1 MLLANT
7 LKTVGSN
14 IGRCWT
20 SQFLVHQQLNRL
32 HQLTPISS
40 QFLCYHNFLRIEDA
54 TAKYR
59 TGLLNNQLNLH
70 KAIHSH
76 SALYFRNS
84 NLLERKISDN
94 ANNEK
99 NIESADSKKTAVEEP
114 HANFENNLD
123 EVQKLG
129 LFARFKKMAKDYWYV
144 LIPVHV
150 ATSACWLGAFYYT
163 SVR

>member
-1 MLLANT
+1 MFLTNT
-7 LKTVGSN
+7 LRNVGSN

-20 SQFLVHQQLNRL
+20 SQFLVHQQLHR
-32 HQLTPISS
+32 LTPISS
-40 QFLCYHNFLRIEDA
+40 QISCYHNFLRKEDA

-70 KAIHSH
+70 KAIHNH
-76 SALYFRNS
+76 SALYIKYT
-84 NLLERKISDN
+84 NLLEQKVN
-94 ANNEK
+94 ENEK
-99 NIESADSKKTAVEEP
+99 KIKSVEVKTNVAKEP
-114 HANFENNLD
+114 HANFESNLD
-123 EVQKLG
+123 EVLQLG

-150 ATSACWLGAFYYT
+150 ATSCCWLGAFYYT